1 MKYFDEHTCMMNS
14 YKLLTGK
21 ASYEDLLEDDSTPP
35 AFIFNP
41 TKPVVSMKDD
51 VYDVLMEY
59 FVELEDYEK
68 CAELK
73 EHKLLNSYYNLSSP
87 LVTYKSGMPAF
98 RSRGNRLGKN
108 TSNPSSDL

>member
-1 MKYFDEHTCMMNS
+1 MIDS

-21 ASYEDLLEDDSTPP
+21 ASYEEMLDDENNPP

-51 VYDVLMEY
+51 VFDVLIEY
-59 FVELEDYEK
+59 FAEEEDYEK
-68 CAELK
+68 CSELRDS
-73 EHKLLNSYYNLSSP
+73 KLINSYYNLSSP

-98 RSRGNRLGKN
+98 RSHGNRLGKN
-108 TSNPSSDL
+108 TSNL

>member
-21 ASYEDLLEDDSTPP
+21 ASYEDLLEDDSNPP

-41 TKPVVSMKDD
+41 TKPVVSMEDD

-73 EHKLLNSYYNLSSP
+73 EHKLLNSYYNLPSP
-87 LVTYKSGMPAF
+87 LVTYKNGMPAF

-108 TSNPSSDL
+108 TSNP

>member
-1 MKYFDEHTCMMNS
+1 MKYFYEHTCMINS

-21 ASYEDLLEDDSTPP
+21 ASYEELLEDDSNPP

-41 TKPVVSMKDD
+41 TKPVVSMEDD

-59 FVELEDYEK
+59 FVDLEDYEK

-73 EHKLLNSYYNLSSP
+73 EHKILNSYYSLSSP
-87 LVTYKSGMPAF
+87 LVTYKKGMPAF

-108 TSNPSSDL
+108 TSSPSSDL

>member
-21 ASYEDLLEDDSTPP
+21 ASYEDLLEDDSNPP

-41 TKPVVSMKDD
+41 TKPVVSMEDD

-59 FVELEDYEK
+59 FVDLEDYEK

-73 EHKLLNSYYNLSSP
+73 EHKILNSYYSLSSP
-87 LVTYKSGMPAF
+87 LVTYKNGMPAF

-108 TSNPSSDL
+108 TSNL

>member
-21 ASYEDLLEDDSTPP
+21 ASYEDLLEDDSNPP

-41 TKPVVSMKDD
+41 TKPVVSMEDD

-59 FVELEDYEK
+59 FVDLEDYEK

-73 EHKLLNSYYNLSSP
+73 EHKILNSYYNLSSP
-87 LVTYKSGMPAF
+87 LVTYKNGMPAF

-108 TSNPSSDL
+108 TSNP

>member
-1 MKYFDEHTCMMNS
+1 MKYFDEHKCMIDS

-21 ASYEDLLEDDSTPP
+21 ASYEEMLDDENNPP

-51 VYDVLMEY
+51 VFDVLIEY
-59 FVELEDYEK
+59 FAEEEDYEK
-68 CAELK
+68 CSELRDS
-73 EHKLLNSYYNLSSP
+73 KLINSYYSLSAP

-98 RSRGNRLGKN
+98 RSHGNRLGKN
-108 TSNPSSDL
+108 TSNP

>member
-1 MKYFDEHTCMMNS
+1 MKYFDEHTCMINS

-21 ASYEDLLEDDSTPP
+21 ASYEELLEDDSNPP

-41 TKPVVSMKDD
+41 TKPVVSMEDD

-59 FVELEDYEK
+59 FVDLEDYEK

-73 EHKLLNSYYNLSSP
+73 EHKILNSYYSLSSP
-87 LVTYKSGMPAF
+87 LVTYKKGMPAF

-108 TSNPSSDL
+108 TSSPSSDL

>member
-21 ASYEDLLEDDSTPP
+21 ASYEDLLEDDSNPP

-41 TKPVVSMKDD
+41 TKPVVSMEDD

-73 EHKLLNSYYNLSSP
+73 EHKLLNSYYSLSSP
-87 LVTYKSGMPAF
+87 LVAYKNGMPAF

-108 TSNPSSDL
+108 TSNP

>member
-1 MKYFDEHTCMMNS
+1 MKYFDEHKCMIDS

-21 ASYEDLLEDDSTPP
+21 ASYEEMLDDENNPP

-51 VYDVLMEY
+51 VFDVLIEY
-59 FVELEDYEK
+59 FAEEEDYEK
-68 CAELK
+68 CSELRDS
-73 EHKLLNSYYNLSSP
+73 KLINSYYSLSAP

-98 RSRGNRLGKN
+98 HSHGNRLGKN
-108 TSNPSSDL
+108 TSNL